1 MIRPATPED
10 LPAIAEIQRA
20 SPEASSWDPTGF
32 EITVAELDGK
42 VVGFLVTRRVAV
54 DEVEILNLAVTP
66 EKRRSGVAT
75 ALLKPL
81 LEAVPSRV
89 FLEVRE
95 SNTAAQKFYLSV
107 GFAELSRRPWYYSD
121 PHEGGIVMNFHSC

>member
-107 GFAELSRRPWYYSD
+107 GFAELSRRPGYYSD